1 MPSTHQSLFDSVRAQ
16 RCIDPQDAAA
26 VAKNG
31 VTVDTRQYDGVA
43 FILSV
48 GTVTTSVDMKAQQGD
63 ASDGSDAAD
72 ITGASITQLAGT
84 DDNKIAILDVKPGTY
99 TKRYVRVVVTPV
111 GAANLIS
118 VVGIAYRRAGPIPVT
133 QHTDTKQVKEV

>member
-1 MPSTHQSLFDSVRAQ
+1 MPHQSLFDEVRVQ

-31 VTVDTRQYDGVA
+31 VTVDMQGYDGVA
-43 FILSV
+43 FVLSV
-48 GTVTTSVDMKAQQGD
+48 GTVTTTVDMKAQQGD
-63 ASDGSDAAD
+63 QSGGGDAAD
-72 ITGASITQLAGT
+72 ITGAAITQLAAA
-84 DDNKIAILDVKPGTY
+84 DDNKVAVLDVKPGTY

-111 GAANLIS
+111 GAANLVS
-118 VVGIAYRRAGPIPVT
+118 VVAVAYRRAGAMPVT